1 MEEQNYNFQ
10 KLTPDSD
17 VDLKHYESAIDF
29 IFKTPDVKNIAISGA
44 YGAGKSSL
52 IDSYKKKHNSLEFKR
67 ISLAHF
73 KQSDTED
80 KNKIKESVLEGK
92 IINQLIHQIPSDNI
106 IQTNFK
112 VKKNIKNGKL
122 VLTTLLTM
130 LFLLSILHIT
140 MFVLWNRYVVSLS
153 SSRLKDI
160 LSISTNKYS
169 LIISGILVF
178 ITFSVFVYSLIKV
191 QKTKNIFRKLSLQ
204 GNEIEIFEENEDSY
218 FDKYLNEVLYLFENI
233 NADVIVFEDMD
244 RYEATRIFER
254 LREINTLANI
264 NREKPIRFFYLLRD
278 DIFVSKDRTKFFDY
292 IIPVVPVV
300 DSSNSYD
307 QFITHFKSG
316 GIYKLFDNNFL
327 QGLSLY
333 IDDMRI
339 LKNIYNEFV
348 IYYNRLNT
356 TELNSNKML
365 AIITYKNLFPRD
377 FSELQLNQGMV
388 YTLFA
393 KKDEFIENEIET
405 LEVLMDDKKKEI
417 EFVKKEHLT
426 SIEELKD
433 LYSVKNSRLSHWQRQ
448 DDKYKEEFSDRE
460 QAIKNILN
468 NRLPILEE
476 EISRIEQEITSLKSK
491 QLNEIISR
499 ENIDDI
505 FKVISTNEI
514 GVESTFHDI
523 KGSEYFELLKY
534 LIRNGFIDE
543 TYADYMTYFYE
554 TSLSRVDKTFLR
566 SITDRRAK
574 EYTFKLDNPS
584 HIIDRLRLVD
594 FAQEEILNFD
604 LFQYLLKSN
613 NISNSLQIF
622 LNHLKNTKDF
632 KFVGQ
637 FFDTKREV
645 SNFVKYLN
653 TEWPEMLSNA
663 IKESNLTDKQ
673 IRLYSIYTFYY
684 SDENNI
690 RIIDEEKALSGYIS
704 KCADYLDIESP
715 DIQKLIHGLRLLKIS
730 FVRIDNAKPE
740 LLEAVYS
747 NCLYEINFDNLKL
760 ILKKFY
766 RVSEDE
772 EIHHKNYTLVL
783 NRPDSHLVNYVNG
796 NMDKYVDVILS
807 NSNGKINDEES
818 AALRILNNETINLHQ
833 KESYLKLLQTSIT
846 SIVDVGD
853 KDLWILLLKNNL
865 VKYTEENIIEYF
877 GYRESL
883 DDNLISLI
891 NRDTSKLDFL
901 RIKNNY
907 DEEKVEKFFNAS
919 LVSNELINCKYR
931 EILTTL
937 DYKLNNLNIVGI
949 PEEKLCI
956 LIQEDILE
964 MHVGNLLFLRKHY
977 PNQVLDFIEKN
988 LKEYVNLI
996 AHDDFK
1002 IDELLKVLSWNVED
1016 NIKLRLLEFTSD
1028 SISIVK
1034 KDYSTKVIKYILNN
1048 NFDSNDYYY
1057 LFSTYEEWDDE
1068 IKQLIE
1074 ELAVKFEELSV
1085 AIADTKNVSKKLLKK
1100 LITSKELE
1108 DNMKI
1113 DIFISSFPN
1122 LDQETCKGYLDLLGF
1137 KKFIRL
1143 FEEGSRP
1150 QFEKNEVNS
1159 KLLDAF
1165 KQRNW
1170 ISDYQD
1176 NINKAGYYKVIRK
1189 A

>member
-44 YGAGKSSL
+44 YGAGKSNL

-80 KNKIKESVLEGK
+80 ENKIKESVLEGK

-112 VKKNIKNGKL
+112 VKKNIKSGKL

-169 LIISGILVF
+169 LIISGILVA
-178 ITFSVFVYSLIKV
+178 ITFSVFLYSLIKV

-417 EFVKKEHLT
+417 ELVKKEHLT

-433 LYSVKNSRLSHWQRQ
+433 LYSVKN
-448 DDKYKEEFSDRE
+448 
-460 QAIKNILN
+460 
-468 NRLPILEE
+468 
-476 EISRIEQEITSLKSK
+476 
-491 QLNEIISR
+491 
-499 ENIDDI
+499 
-505 FKVISTNEI
+505 
-514 GVESTFHDI
+514 
-523 KGSEYFELLKY
+523 
-534 LIRNGFIDE
+534 
-543 TYADYMTYFYE
+543 
-554 TSLSRVDKTFLR
+554 
-566 SITDRRAK
+566 
-574 EYTFKLDNPS
+574 NP
-584 HIIDRLRLVD
+584 
-594 FAQEEILNFD
+594 
-604 LFQYLLKSN
+604 
-613 NISNSLQIF
+613 
-622 LNHLKNTKDF
+622 
-632 KFVGQ
+632 
-637 FFDTKREV
+637 
-645 SNFVKYLN
+645 
-653 TEWPEMLSNA
+653 
-663 IKESNLTDKQ
+663 
-673 IRLYSIYTFYY
+673 
-684 SDENNI
+684 
-690 RIIDEEKALSGYIS
+690 
-704 KCADYLDIESP
+704 
-715 DIQKLIHGLRLLKIS
+715 
-730 FVRIDNAKPE
+730 
-740 LLEAVYS
+740 
-747 NCLYEINFDNLKL
+747 
-760 ILKKFY
+760 
-766 RVSEDE
+766 
-772 EIHHKNYTLVL
+772 
-783 NRPDSHLVNYVNG
+783 
-796 NMDKYVDVILS
+796 
-807 NSNGKINDEES
+807 
-818 AALRILNNETINLHQ
+818 TI
-833 KESYLKLLQTSIT
+833 
-846 SIVDVGD
+846 
-853 KDLWILLLKNNL
+853 
-865 VKYTEENIIEYF
+865 
-877 GYRESL
+877 
-883 DDNLISLI
+883 
-891 NRDTSKLDFL
+891 
-901 RIKNNY
+901 
-907 DEEKVEKFFNAS
+907 
-919 LVSNELINCKYR
+919 
-931 EILTTL
+931 
-937 DYKLNNLNIVGI
+937 
-949 PEEKLCI
+949 
-956 LIQEDILE
+956 
-964 MHVGNLLFLRKHY
+964 
-977 PNQVLDFIEKN
+977 
-988 LKEYVNLI
+988 
-996 AHDDFK
+996 
-1002 IDELLKVLSWNVED
+1002 
-1016 NIKLRLLEFTSD
+1016 
-1028 SISIVK
+1028 
-1034 KDYSTKVIKYILNN
+1034 
-1048 NFDSNDYYY
+1048 
-1057 LFSTYEEWDDE
+1057 
-1068 IKQLIE
+1068 
-1074 ELAVKFEELSV
+1074 
-1085 AIADTKNVSKKLLKK
+1085 
-1100 LITSKELE
+1100 
-1108 DNMKI
+1108 
-1113 DIFISSFPN
+1113 
-1122 LDQETCKGYLDLLGF
+1122 
-1137 KKFIRL
+1137 
-1143 FEEGSRP
+1143 
-1150 QFEKNEVNS
+1150 
-1159 KLLDAF
+1159 
-1165 KQRNW
+1165 
-1170 ISDYQD
+1170 
-1176 NINKAGYYKVIRK
+1176 
-1189 A
+1189 

>member
-1 MEEQNYNFQ
+1 M
-10 KLTPDSD
+10 
-17 VDLKHYESAIDF
+17 
-29 IFKTPDVKNIAISGA
+29 
-44 YGAGKSSL
+44 
-52 IDSYKKKHNSLEFKR
+52 
-67 ISLAHF
+67 
-73 KQSDTED
+73 
-80 KNKIKESVLEGK
+80 
-92 IINQLIHQIPSDNI
+92 
-106 IQTNFK
+106 
-112 VKKNIKNGKL
+112 
-122 VLTTLLTM
+122 
-130 LFLLSILHIT
+130 
-140 MFVLWNRYVVSLS
+140 
-153 SSRLKDI
+153 
-160 LSISTNKYS
+160 
-169 LIISGILVF
+169 
-178 ITFSVFVYSLIKV
+178 
-191 QKTKNIFRKLSLQ
+191 
-204 GNEIEIFEENEDSY
+204 
-218 FDKYLNEVLYLFENI
+218 
-233 NADVIVFEDMD
+233 
-244 RYEATRIFER
+244 
-254 LREINTLANI
+254 
-264 NREKPIRFFYLLRD
+264 
-278 DIFVSKDRTKFFDY
+278 
-292 IIPVVPVV
+292 
-300 DSSNSYD
+300 
-307 QFITHFKSG
+307 
-316 GIYKLFDNNFL
+316 
-327 QGLSLY
+327 
-333 IDDMRI
+333 
-339 LKNIYNEFV
+339 
-348 IYYNRLNT
+348 
-356 TELNSNKML
+356 
-365 AIITYKNLFPRD
+365 
-377 FSELQLNQGMV
+377 
-388 YTLFA
+388 
-393 KKDEFIENEIET
+393 
-405 LEVLMDDKKKEI
+405 
-417 EFVKKEHLT
+417 
-426 SIEELKD
+426 
-433 LYSVKNSRLSHWQRQ
+433 
-448 DDKYKEEFSDRE
+448 
-460 QAIKNILN
+460 
-468 NRLPILEE
+468 
-476 EISRIEQEITSLKSK
+476 KSK

-514 GVESTFHDI
+514 GVESTFDDI
-523 KGSEYFELLKY
+523 KGSEYFALLKY

-584 HIIDRLRLVD
+584 RIIDRLRLVD

-604 LFQYLLKSN
+604 LFQHLLKSN

-690 RIIDEEKALSGYIS
+690 RIIDEEKALSDYIS

-730 FVRIDNAKPE
+730 FVRIDNAKLE

-760 ILKKFY
+760 MLKKFY
-766 RVSEDE
+766 PVNEDE

-783 NRPDSHLVNYVNG
+783 SQPDSHLANYVNG
-796 NMDKYVDVILS
+796 NIDKYVDVILS

-818 AALRILNNETINLHQ
+818 VALRILNNETIKLDQ

-891 NRDTSKLDFL
+891 NKDMSKLDFR

-919 LVSNELINCKYR
+919 LVSNELFNYKYR

-964 MHVGNLLFLRKHY
+964 MHVENLLFLRKHY

-996 AHDDFK
+996 AYDDFK
-1002 IDELLKVLSWNVED
+1002 IDELLEVLSWNVED

-1028 SISIVK
+1028 SISIVEK
-1034 KDYSTKVIKYILNN
+1034 GYSTQVIKYILSN

-1074 ELAVKFEELSV
+1074 ELAVKLEELSV
-1085 AIADTKNVSKKLLKK
+1085 AIADTKNVSKKLLEK

-1108 DNMKI
+1108 DNIKI

-1122 LDQETCKGYLDLLGF
+1122 LDKETCKGYLDLLGF
-1137 KKFIRL
+1137 KKFIKL
-1143 FEEGSRP
+1143 FEERSRP

-1189 A
+1189 T